1 MTGDALETL
10 AFVILAAMLIGS
22 ALSVVFLRKIV
33 HAALSLVASFA
44 AVAGLYILLNAE
56 FLAAVQVLIYAGAV
70 VVLLLFAIML
80 TQGSQTPQSNPG
92 NRQKGIAGVVSL
104 ALLGVMGWVLF
115 QTPWQASSSAPPL
128 NATETLGKLLF
139 TDFVLAFELASLVL
153 LVAMVGA
160 IVIARED

>member
-10 AFVILAAMLIGS
+10 AFVVLAAMLIGS

-92 NRQKGIAGVVSL
+92 NRQRGIAGLVSL
-104 ALLGVMGWVLF
+104 VLLGVMGWVLV
-115 QTPWQASSSAPPL
+115 QTSWQSANNPPPA
-128 NATETLGKLLF
+128 NVTETLGKLLF
-139 TDFVLAFELASLVL
+139 TDFVLAFELASVVL

>member
-10 AFVILAAMLIGS
+10 AFVLLAAALIGS
-22 ALSVVFLRKIV
+22 ALSVVFLHKIV
-33 HAALSLVASFA
+33 HAALSLVVSFA

-80 TQGSQTPQSNPG
+80 TQGSQTPQSNLSNHQAG
-92 NRQKGIAGVVSL
+92 FAGVVTL
-104 ALLGVMGWVLF
+104 LLLGVMGWVLL
-115 QTPWQASSSAPPL
+115 QTPWQVASIPAAI
-128 NATETLGKLLF
+128 NVTETLGKLLF
-139 TDFVLAFELASLVL
+139 TDFALAFELASLVL

>member
-10 AFVILAAMLIGS
+10 AFLVLAAILIGS
-22 ALSVVFLRKIV
+22 ALAVVFLRKII

-70 VVLLLFAIML
+70 IVLMLFAIML

-92 NRQKGIAGVVSL
+92 NRQAGMAGIVALV
-104 ALLGVMGWVLF
+104 LLGVMSWVLF
-115 QTPWQASSSAPPL
+115 QTPWQVAEQPAMT
-128 NATETLGKLLF
+128 NVTETVGRLLF
-139 TDFVLAFELASLVL
+139 TDFVLAFELASVVL
-153 LVAMVGA
+153 LLAMVGA
-160 IVIARED
+160 IVIARQD

>member
-1 MTGDALETL
+1 MTGDVLETI
-10 AFVILAAMLIGS
+10 AFVILAAVLIGS
-22 ALSVVFLRKIV
+22 ALSVIFLGKIV
-33 HAALSLVASFA
+33 HAALSLVAAFA

-80 TQGSQTPQSNPG
+80 TQGSQTTQSNPS
-92 NRQKGIAGVVSL
+92 NRQAAIAAFVSL
-104 ALLGVMGWVLF
+104 VLMVIMGWILF
-115 QTPWQASSSAPPL
+115 QTPWQVTNEPAPT
-128 NATETLGKLLF
+128 NVTETVGRLLF
-139 TDFVLAFELASLVL
+139 TTYALPFELASVVL

>member
-1 MTGDALETL
+1 MTGDVFETL
-10 AFVILAAMLIGS
+10 AFVVLAALLIGS
-22 ALSVVFLRKIV
+22 ALAVVFLGKIV

-70 VVLLLFAIML
+70 IVLLLFAIML

-92 NRQKGIAGVVSL
+92 NRQSGFA
-104 ALLGVMGWVLF
+104 ALVALVLMGVMGWVFF
-115 QTPWQASSSAPPL
+115 QTPWQVANNPAPT
-128 NATETLGKLLF
+128 NVTETLGKLLF
-139 TDFVLAFELASLVL
+139 TDYALAFELASVVL
-153 LVAMVGA
+153 LVAMIGA

>member
-10 AFVILAAMLIGS
+10 AFIVLAAMLIGS

-70 VVLLLFAIML
+70 IVLMLFAIML

-92 NRQKGIAGVVSL
+92 NRQSGLAALVSL
-104 ALLGVMGWVLF
+104 VLLGVMGWVLF
-115 QTPWQASSSAPPL
+115 QTPWQSGSNKAL
-128 NATETLGKLLF
+128 TNVTETLGKLLF
-139 TDFVLAFELASLVL
+139 TDFVLAFELASVVL
-153 LVAMVGA
+153 LVAMIGA

>member
-1 MTGDALETL
+1 
-10 AFVILAAMLIGS
+10 MLIGS

-70 VVLLLFAIML
+70 VVLMLFAIML

-92 NRQKGIAGVVSL
+92 NRQSGIAGVVAL
-104 ALLGVMGWVLF
+104 LLLGVMGWVLF
-115 QTPWQASSSAPPL
+115 QTPWQSAD
-128 NATETLGKLLF
+128 NKAMADVTETLGKLLF
-139 TDFVLAFELASLVL
+139 TDFVLAFELASVVL
-153 LVAMVGA
+153 LVAMIGA